1 MIRNASLF
9 LLGML
14 LIASMSFRLEAQR
27 DARRGSAGGDPSA
40 SDVGDAVD
48 SPAEAVWRT
57 RANESNQRS
66 MDRPTFVSGKVL
78 MDDDSP
84 LPGPVT
90 VNLVCHGSV
99 RQQAATFGSGDFS
112 IELDSDLT
120 SMDASVSGNQA
131 DSVDPFARVPG
142 GQNYSDRELDLRGC
156 EVRTALPGFRSNSI
170 KLGLRRSMENSDV
183 GVIVLQRMEEVSGLT
198 VSFTTLRAP
207 KKARKAFDKAQ
218 KELKKPK
225 GDISKAV
232 QELEKAV
239 KAFPEFAAAWYL
251 LGNSRLAL
259 KEAPAARDA
268 FNHAIKADPNYVNS
282 YLSLAGMEMEAQNW
296 PEVADLCETVMD
308 LNPHIVEAQ
317 YFNAVACLNLKK
329 LDSAQE
335 SIERVQA
342 AGPSQFLAGSHYIL
356 GAVLA
361 EKEQYEVSADEFRL
375 FLKTSPGEPIE
386 SQLKETLVDWAK
398 LGLIKSAGM
407 SETAQN

>member
-1 MIRNASLF
+1 MIRNAF
-9 LLGML
+9 FFLGML
-14 LIASMSFRLEAQR
+14 LIASMSLPLEAQR
-27 DARRGSAGGDPSA
+27 DARRGSVGGDPSG
-40 SDVGDAVD
+40 SDVGEAVD
-48 SPAEAVWRT
+48 SPAESVWRT
-57 RANESNQRS
+57 RADESNQRS
-66 MDRPTFVSGKVL
+66 MNRPSFLSGKVL
-78 MDDDSP
+78 MDDGSL

-99 RQQAATFGSGDFS
+99 RQQDATFGSGDFN
-112 IELDSDLT
+112 IELASDLK
-120 SMDASVSGNQA
+120 SMDASISGNEA

-156 EVRTALPGFRSNSI
+156 ELRTALPGFRSNSI

-183 GVIVLQRMEEVSGLT
+183 GVIILQRMEEVSGLT

-207 KKARKAFDKAQ
+207 KKARKAYAKAQ

-225 GDISKAV
+225 GNVSKAV

-259 KEAPAARDA
+259 KEELAARDA
-268 FNHAIKADPNYVNS
+268 FNRAIKADPNYVNS
-282 YLSLAGMEMEAQNW
+282 YLSLAGMEMETQNW
-296 PEVADLCETVMD
+296 TKVERLCETVMD

-329 LDSAQE
+329 LDSAKE
-335 SIERVQA
+335 SIEKVQA

-361 EKEQYEVSADEFRL
+361 EQQQYDTSAKEFRL
-375 FLKTSPGEPIE
+375 FLETSPGEPIE
-386 SQLKETLVDWAK
+386 SQLKETLMGWEK
-398 LGLIKSAGM
+398 LGLIKSAGV
-407 SETAQN
+407 SEAALK